1 MDRFR
6 AMDTFVRVAELGSFT
21 RAADLL
27 EVNKATVTTH
37 VAQLESHLGVRL
49 LERTTRRL
57 SLTADGAAFL
67 EHAKR
72 ILGEL
77 ADAEAELGRSR
88 TVARGRL
95 RAEMTAATAR
105 IVVLPRLPRLLA
117 AHPELE
123 VVISMHDEPVDLVES
138 GIDVA
143 LRIGPLADTSY
154 VARKLHDL
162 RWMTC
167 ASPAYLARRGEPLVP
182 ADLAT
187 HDCLGLYS
195 LRDRRP
201 FDWVFRLDGAEAFV
215 SPRGPLAL
223 TNPESLVDAAIGGI
237 GIVQIVDVLAA
248 EAIAGGRLVPV
259 LAAFDRSDRT
269 PISIVYPQRRHLSA
283 KVRAFVDFA
292 ATAFEELAALRAAAA
307 SVGVPTASPAAVRTR
322 ATRTSSRRSHPKA
335 C

>member
-57 SLTADGAAFL
+57 ALTADGAAFL

-123 VVISMHDEPVDLVES
+123 VVISMHDETVDLVES

-143 LRIGPLADTSY
+143 LRVGPLADTSY

-162 RWMTC
+162 RWVTC

-195 LRDRRP
+195 LRDRRA
-201 FDWVFRLDGAEAFV
+201 FDWAFHVDGAETFV
-215 SPRGPLAL
+215 TPRGPLAL

-248 EAIAGGRLVPV
+248 EAIAAGRLRPV
-259 LAAFDRSDRT
+259 LAAFDRADRT
-269 PISIVYPQRRHLSA
+269 PVSIVYPQRRHLSA

-292 ATAFEELAALRAAAA
+292 ATAFEELAALRAAA
-307 SVGVPTASPAAVRTR
+307 VPSPATAPAAPARTR
-322 ATRTSSRRSHPKA
+322 ASRKPSRRTHPKA